1 MYRSL
6 DPDKTVATVERLQR
20 RIGERFPRSSLAA
33 VCGELAAVATA
44 TKARAD
50 WIARPNY
57 LLRIAVAAFIVLALA
72 MLVYSVSLLDMAV
85 ADLHAG
91 EWLQAADAALNE
103 IVMIG
108 AALFFL
114 VTVELRIKRSRA
126 LAALHELRSLAHVI
140 DMHQLTKD
148 PNALLRLGPRTS
160 SSPGREMSEFELSRY
175 LDYCAEALSLAG
187 KIAALYAQSSRDPVV
202 IAAVNDIESLT
213 SSMSAKIWQKIMIVR
228 GSLERSAEQAG

>member
-148 PNALLRLGPRTS
+148 PGRYRAHVVLTA
-160 SSPGREMSEFELSRY
+160 SSPRQELSAFELARY
-175 LDYCAEALSLAG
+175 LDYCSEMLSLIG
-187 KIAALYAQSSRDPVV
+187 KIAALYAQNLNDAVV
-202 IAAVNDIESLT
+202 LGAVNEVESLT
-213 SSMSAKIWQKIMIVR
+213 TSLSRKIWQKVMILQYLDQ
-228 GSLERSAEQAG
+228 GASDD